1 MKSVSQTKSAT
12 QMMLIKI
19 SKWLHIT
26 SYVFLWSVSLL
37 AQSKQNE
44 QSVQNVHSN
53 SLNSKSDFKSENK
66 SENKLENTLESKMEN
81 IEPVLKELKGEII
94 GKSLKGP
101 CRVKFEY
108 EKEIFQAMVQSGDDK
123 SGIEKVQI
131 QFKDNFYS
139 SSTENLILKDH
150 KNNLITI
157 NFREGKTLKNI
168 ISVTASGGEGNEALI
183 SCKLASINADG
194 LQRISQDSL

>member
-12 QMMLIKI
+12 QVMLIKI

-53 SLNSKSDFKSENK
+53 SLYSKSDFKSENK
-66 SENKLENTLESKMEN
+66 LENKSESKMEN

-101 CRVKFEY
+101 CRVKFDY